1 MPIVAV
7 YDITG
12 TKTGDMELND
22 SVFGVDV
29 NESVIHQAVVMQLA
43 SQRLGTASTK
53 TRGFVRGGGK
63 KPWKQKGTGR
73 ARAGSIRSPLWVGGG
88 TVFGPHPRSYA
99 FRMPRKQRRLAIKSA
114 LTAKLQDGELVV
126 LDSINFDVPKTK
138 SILKLMSDFNV
149 AEKKVLIVT
158 AEMLEN
164 VEKSARNITGVKAI
178 PASSSLNVYDL
189 LYHDKVFV
197 TKDAITRIE
206 EVLA

>member
-1 MPIVAV
+1 MPTVAV

-12 TKTGDMELND
+12 AKTGDMELND

-29 NESVIHQAVVMQLA
+29 NESVLHQAVVMQLA

-53 TRGFVRGGGK
+53 TRGFVRGGGR

-73 ARAGSIRSPLWVGGG
+73 ARSGSIRSPLWVGGG

-149 AEKKVLIVT
+149 SEKKVLIVT
-158 AEMLEN
+158 ADMLEN

-178 PASSSLNVYDL
+178 PAANSLNVYDL

-197 TKDAITRIE
+197 TKEAITRIE
-206 EVLA
+206 VVLA